1 MSQMIN
7 DLLQNIYNR
16 IAEMGKSIST
26 LQQGIDLVNNNLNT
40 KIQKVVG
47 TIEKMADDVKKEG
60 VSFEKILTNASNEFQ
75 TEVKRLQSNIGI
87 TDLEELTAKLKQIAL
102 AAEETLKTETVDV
115 LLSEVLEG
123 IKSLTYIPDIGNKEK
138 KEKGQEAK
146 PANGDKNGLPGGLS
160 PLPGKKKK
168 IKK

>member
-47 TIEKMADDVKKEG
+47 TIEKMSDDVKKEG
-60 VSFEKILTNASNEFQ
+60 VSFEKILINASNQFQ

-87 TDLEELTAKLKQIAL
+87 TDLEELTTKLKQIAR

-123 IKSLTYIPDIGNKEK
+123 IKSLTYMPDIVNKEK
-138 KEKGQEAK
+138 TEKEQEGNSENKG
-146 PANGDKNGLPGGLS
+146 KNGLPDGLS
-160 PLPGKKKK
+160 PLPGKKK
-168 IKK
+168 

>member
-47 TIEKMADDVKKEG
+47 TIEKMSDDVKKEG
-60 VSFEKILTNASNEFQ
+60 VSFEKILINASNQFQ

-87 TDLEELTAKLKQIAL
+87 KDLEELTAKLKQIAR

-123 IKSLTYIPDIGNKEK
+123 IKSLT
-138 KEKGQEAK
+138 
-146 PANGDKNGLPGGLS
+146 
-160 PLPGKKKK
+160 
-168 IKK
+168 